1 MLQPKAEGHVQT
13 LPRYVSGILRILTF
27 SPSSSYSCLY
37 LRGRGRSYGTRG
49 PRRSAGVLLRHSPR
63 RFVRLPSVKPRG
75 RASVPPLGKMY
86 TGIVTGNIVT
96 EGVPLLTIGGP
107 PLT

>member
-1 MLQPKAEGHVQT
+1 MCRR
-13 LPRYVSGILRILTF
+13 PRCLLYRCILGYLGISWTTYVRGYAVIITRVPSICLTGA
-27 SPSSSYSCLY
+27 
-37 LRGRGRSYGTRG
+37 RG
-49 PRRSAGVLLRHSPR
+49 RSAGVLLRHSPR
-63 RFVRLPSVKPRG
+63 RFVRLPSAKPQG